1 MTIAVKIGTAQR
13 GVTGVGVLVGGAL
26 KEATEGWSRAGGTLK
41 QFFGT
46 LGVELSTYL
55 ALGRG
60 NSAATVIV
68 VSESVTA
75 TAADAVGAPV
85 YAWTR
90 TDGGAQ
96 PWTII
101 SPAEAT
107 TEFSTACG
115 QGQQFT
121 ATFICTVT
129 DQAGR
134 VLASDPVTAD
144 CANTYYGGGYVGNP
158 SLPPGTVYP

>member
-1 MTIAVKIGTAQR
+1 MTISLKVAAAQKD
-13 GVTGVGVLVGGAL
+13 VTGLGVRVGGVLKNV
-26 KEATEGWSRAGGTLK
+26 TEGWVRVGGTLK
-41 QFFGT
+41 QFFGA
-46 LGVELSTYL
+46 LAVELSTYL

-60 NSAATVIV
+60 NSAATVTV
-68 VSESVTA
+68 VSEPVTA
-75 TAADAVGAPV
+75 TVAGAIGTLA

-96 PWTII
+96 PWTITD
-101 SPAEAT
+101 AADAT
-107 TEFSTACG
+107 TEFSTNCD
-115 QGQQFT
+115 QGQQFI

-129 DQAGR
+129 DQAGQ

-144 CANTYYGGGYVGNP
+144 CANIYYGGGYVGNP